1 MCTQSMKRTHGWQP
15 ATEGTQHHSPID
27 IQPWCSENLGW
38 ATPRPIAVRPDRAA
52 KRLKSQTNQLQP
64 TALVVGW

>member
-27 IQPWCSENLGW
+27 IQPGAARAW
-38 ATPRPIAVRPDRAA
+38 AAPRPIAVRLDRAA

-64 TALVVGW
+64 TALVEGW